1 MKKIKESQ
9 FYIYNEKDNVVD
21 VYLNREELI
30 DYLSSIALVYDKTF
44 YLKTNKGSQNDDL
57 NQ

>member
-30 DYLSSIALVYDKTF
+30 DYLSSMTLIYDKYIF
-44 YLKTNKGSQNDDL
+44 KKRKNNARSRN
-57 NQ
+57 

>member
-44 YLKTNKGSQNDDL
+44 YLKTNKGNQNDDL

>member
-30 DYLSSIALVYDKTF
+30 DYLSSITLVYDKKYHLRTKRKN
-44 YLKTNKGSQNDDL
+44 YNG
-57 NQ
+57 

>member
-30 DYLSSIALVYDKTF
+30 DYLSSITLVCDKKY
-44 YLKTNKGSQNDDL
+44 YLKTKKEIQNV
-57 NQ
+57 